1 MATCLVTGGAGFIG
15 SNLVRALLDRGY
27 AVRVLDD
34 LSTGHR
40 ANLDGVASR
49 IDFLEGSICDAGLV
63 AAAMDGVTCCFH
75 QAAVPSVP
83 RSISDPVTTNRVNIE
98 GSIHVFLAARN
109 EGVRRVVYASSSSVY
124 GNAETSPVHENLPTQ
139 PISPYGVSKA
149 ATEHYARVF
158 STLFGMD
165 IVGLRYFNVFGPRQD
180 PGSQYAAV
188 IPIFINRMLRGE
200 RPPVHGNGRQSRDFS
215 YIDNVVEANIR
226 ACEAKG
232 AIAGVYNAACGAETS
247 ILGIVALLNDI
258 FGTKLEPLFEA
269 ARKGDIS
276 RSCADITGALQA
288 FGYKP
293 QVTVG
298 EGLKRTVDWYRKR
311 GPSS

>member
-15 SNLVRALLDRGY
+15 SNLVRALLNRGY
-27 AVRVLDD
+27 GVRVLDD
-34 LSTGHR
+34 LSTGHW
-40 ANLDGVASR
+40 ANLEEIAAEV
-49 IDFLEGSICDAGLV
+49 DFFEGSICDTDLV
-63 AAAMDGVTCCFH
+63 AAAMDGVKCCFH

-83 RSISDPVTTNRVNIE
+83 RSVSDPITTNRVNVE
-98 GSIHVFLAARN
+98 GSLNVFLAARDA
-109 EGVRRVVYASSSSVY
+109 GVRRIVYASSSSVY
-124 GNAETSPVHENLPTQ
+124 GNAEVSPVHEDLSTQ

-149 ATEHYARVF
+149 AMEHYARVF
-158 STLFGMD
+158 SALYGMD

-188 IPIFINRMLRGE
+188 IPIFINRLLRGE

-226 ACEAKG
+226 ACEAEG
-232 AIAGVYNAACGAETS
+232 SVAGVYNAACGAETS

-276 RSCADITGALQA
+276 RSCADITRALQA

-311 GPSS
+311 GPSL